1 MSEPSEGA
9 TVSSDQIYAELRA
22 LRDTL
27 IELKVRF
34 EIVSSLEKRVEA
46 LEAAQRGQW
55 QLPVAWTSAV
65 AGTVAA
71 VYQAVAQATGKA

>member
-1 MSEPSEGA
+1 MNEPTEGA
-9 TVSSDQIYAELRA
+9 MATSSQVFAELRA

-27 IELKVRF
+27 LELKIRF
-34 EIVSSLEKRVEA
+34 ESISKLEQRIEA

-55 QLPVAWTSAV
+55 QVPVAWTSAV

-71 VYQAVAQATGKA
+71 VYQALGKA